1 MGFTERF
8 YPLDC
13 KRWGLSKSVLE
24 LLSRDPEL
32 VSRLGR
38 LRRHR
43 SFPSTYRPQI
53 IEVFYD
59 NICWIKSIDGRIIYN
74 QTGTDCEIPT
84 FIEVWF
90 DRELA
95 MFSIDC
101 EQIIDRTTNLSS
113 LGELLVRKV
122 LAGERT

>member
-13 KRWGLSKSVLE
+13 KRWGISKSVLE
-24 LLSRDPEL
+24 LLRRDPEL

-38 LRRHR
+38 VRCHR
-43 SFPSTYRPQI
+43 SFPPTYRSQI
-53 IEVFYD
+53 IEIFYD

-74 QTGTDCEIPT
+74 PTGTDRAMPT

-95 MFSIDC
+95 MFSIDS

-113 LGELLVRKV
+113 LGELLGRKV
-122 LAGERT
+122 